1 MTRGEIA
8 KDFLKKVVL
17 PVFLA
22 WFLFSMFK
30 NVFTKDGVTDYF
42 KVWLVCGIPF
52 GIWRMRMWL
61 IPSGF
66 DLGGTLGV
74 WALNF
79 IIGGLIGGV
88 IIVWRLIVAAWYVI
102 LTVFRIVTY
111 NSESNR
117 NAREIVQQMVADTNG
132 QQR

>member
-1 MTRGEIA
+1 MTYGDIA

-22 WFLFSMFK
+22 WLLFAMFTP
-30 NVFTKDGVTDYF
+30 VFTKDGVTDYF

-52 GIWRMRMWL
+52 GIWRVRLWL

-74 WALNF
+74 WAINF

-88 IIVWRLIVAAWYVI
+88 IIVWRLLVAAWYTI
-102 LTVFRIVTY
+102 LTVYRLITY
-111 NSESNR
+111 NSASNR
-117 NAREIVQQMVADTNG
+117 MSRERVQQMIMEN
-132 QQR
+132 QQARQ

>member
-1 MTRGEIA
+1 MTRWDII

-22 WFLFSMFK
+22 WFLFAMFK
-30 NVFTKDGVTDYF
+30 PVFTKDGITDYF
-42 KVWLVCGIPF
+42 KVWIACGIPF
-52 GIWRMRMWL
+52 GIWRVRMWL

-66 DLGGTLGV
+66 DLGGTVGV

-88 IIVWRLIVAAWYVI
+88 IVVWRLLVAAWYIV
-102 LTVFRIVTY
+102 LTVYRLVTY
-111 NSESNR
+111 DSESSR
-117 NAREIVQQMVADTNG
+117 IAREVVGTSTFIE
-132 QQR
+132 

>member
-1 MTRGEIA
+1 MTRMDIV
-8 KDFLKKVVL
+8 KDFFKKVVL

-22 WFLFSMFK
+22 WFLFAMFK

-52 GIWRMRMWL
+52 GIWRVRLWL
-61 IPSGF
+61 IPRGF

-88 IIVWRLIVAAWYVI
+88 IIIWRLLVAAWYII
-102 LTVFRIVTY
+102 LTVYRLITFKKNQVPIVDIQFASTG
-111 NSESNR
+111 ET
-117 NAREIVQQMVADTNG
+117 EQ
-132 QQR
+132 